1 MPVLFAAAEFQHGN
15 ERAVA
20 ECFHVVLYCRV
31 TALSHNIR
39 AHDEMVN
46 LDKRT
51 LSSAPWGGEPS
62 LCLAPVR
69 LALLWC
75 PPFWHGWIG
84 RSLQE
89 TPCAE
94 PCETGC
100 SLEMS
105 VLCSPQRHR
114 EPAWLAQGAGHTFI
128 LCSAALCLPGFSSQ
142 PLPSAQAREC
152 KSHWVCLQMLFLINF
167 PFLLYFLS
175 F

>member
-51 LSSAPWGGEPS
+51 LSSAPWGGDPS

-75 PPFWHGWIG
+75 PPFWQGWIG

-94 PCETGC
+94 LCWTVC
-100 SLEMS
+100 SLGPS

-114 EPAWLAQGAGHTFI
+114 EPGWHREQQVTPSSCAPHLSACLGSPPSHCH
-128 LCSAALCLPGFSSQ
+128 LCRQC
-142 PLPSAQAREC
+142 
-152 KSHWVCLQMLFLINF
+152 
-167 PFLLYFLS
+167 
-175 F
+175 